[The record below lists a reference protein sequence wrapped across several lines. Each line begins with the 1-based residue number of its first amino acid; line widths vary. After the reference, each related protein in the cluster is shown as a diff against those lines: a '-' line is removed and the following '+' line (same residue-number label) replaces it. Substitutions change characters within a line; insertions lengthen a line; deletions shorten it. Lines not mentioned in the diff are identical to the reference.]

1 MLILGIETCLP
12 SGLVFLGKE
21 EGVLVSCNLPA
32 HSSSRYLVP
41 AVESVLRE
49 VNLSIDKIDALVV
62 SKGPGSF
69 TGLRVGISLAKSL
82 SFSLELPLVGVAT
95 LDYIA
100 SCVPFNG
107 FICCLIPAYRN
118 CFFSAFFYKEGEDLT
133 RRSDYLFLPFEKI
146 IDEAKKLLPEKVVF
160 VFFPENFS
168 LPGNLDSRFSLF
180 KEKICLDRALLKWAL
195 RDVRNG
201 KIIDPLALV
210 PVYVSP
216 PLINIINKSRK

>member
-41 AVESVLRE
+41 AVES
-49 VNLSIDKIDALVV
+49 A
-62 SKGPGSF
+62 F

-118 CFFSAFFYKEGEDLT
+118 CFFSAFFYKKGEDLT